1 MIKETD
7 VLFFDISST
16 LIDERKTNEYLV
28 QRLQMPPGWTTK
40 NALESCP
47 KNIGSELLEIA
58 MKKAETTPSRSV
70 MTGDYLD
77 NDIVPAK
84 SLGMKTI
91 WIKQGS
97 EGFLQSAAIP
107 KDWTI
112 LQTIFSCRSSWIT
125 LLMRIQYRH
134 RGMGNPFIYE
144 HQLVTDSEKLF
155 HIRTKN
161 NNRTAL

>member
-1 MIKETD
+1 MGYRGCTEIIFLYR
-7 VLFFDISST
+7 VVWNF
-16 LIDERKTNEYLV
+16 
-28 QRLQMPPGWTTK
+28 
-40 NALESCP
+40 
-47 KNIGSELLEIA
+47 IA

-107 KDWTI
+107 KDRTI

-125 LLMRIQYRH
+125 LLMRILYRP